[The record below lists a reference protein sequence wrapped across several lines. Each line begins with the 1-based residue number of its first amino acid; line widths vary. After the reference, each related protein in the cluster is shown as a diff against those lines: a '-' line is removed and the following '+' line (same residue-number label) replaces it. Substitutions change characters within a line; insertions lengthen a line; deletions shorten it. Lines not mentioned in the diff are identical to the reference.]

1 VGQTVSAAGED
12 LKMDVSR
19 RSEDTLRTGVRSP
32 GGGIVVRTTDRGVP
46 LAMRLDQREMSKP
59 PTQLAQEIL
68 LLCQLSAKRMQAA
81 QRRDLVD
88 RGVSPAVIRG
98 LNLSTDEEVARIE
111 AQLLGDE
118 DDPPHTWMSR
128 V

>member
-1 VGQTVSAAGED
+1 
-12 LKMDVSR
+12 M
-19 RSEDTLRTGVRSP
+19 TLN
-32 GGGIVVRTTDRGVP
+32 
-46 LAMRLDQREMSKP
+46 QRELAKA
-59 PTQLAQEIL
+59 PTQLAREIL
-68 LLCQLSAKRMQAA
+68 LLCQLSGKRLQAA

-98 LNLSTDEEVARIE
+98 LNLSTDDEVARIE